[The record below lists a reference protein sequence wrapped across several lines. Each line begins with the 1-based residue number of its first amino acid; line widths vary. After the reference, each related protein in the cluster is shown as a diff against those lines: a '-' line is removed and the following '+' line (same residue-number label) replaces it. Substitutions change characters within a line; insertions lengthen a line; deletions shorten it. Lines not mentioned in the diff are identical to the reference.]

1 MHAPSHLPCMWLLIF
16 KQVILIQFGWS
27 PPSPLHP
34 TPSPATNF
42 RKFKPK
48 GSCQV
53 SFFSFSFN
61 PHHAPCVLWQNS
73 FLIGFLTP
81 NKGLGHICNNYKSN
95 CNCYCFK
102 TSRRVEHSSHFL
114 ILGKTGGMRQ
124 NKSSKLVR
132 RNCRLSGRKTFLET
146 WRGVGVDSVCLCRCS
161 PVEGSGAAGLWS
173 PSPDTPSETH
183 AMCAWFG
190 GRRWV
195 STVGVACQ
203 GLGNPKKT

>member
-1 MHAPSHLPCMWLLIF
+1 MWLLIF
-16 KQVILIQFGWS
+16 KQVTLLQFGWS

-53 SFFSFSFN
+53 SFFSFSFS

-81 NKGLGHICNNYKSN
+81 EKRLGHVCNNYKSN
-95 CNCYCFK
+95 DNCYCSK

-146 WRGVGVDSVCLCRCS
+146 WREVGVDSPCPCADIV
-161 PVEGSGAAGLWS
+161 LWKGQELQGCGHLLR
-173 PSPDTPSETH
+173 TPPLRFMPCVH
-183 AMCAWFG
+183 DWQG
-190 GRRWV
+190 GDEFLLLV
-195 STVGVACQ
+195 VACQ